1 MLHTTLKINSNAIAS
16 FTAVRITN
24 THAPVIDPDDVSTY
38 KVEFFDPGAGEI
50 KGEVQH
56 RYGDG
61 GWKLLQKAIEE
72 LL

>member
-1 MLHTTLKINSNAIAS
+1 MLHTTLKINESAIAS
-16 FTAVRITN
+16 FMAVRVTN
-24 THAPVIDPDDVSTY
+24 THAPFIDDDLISTY
-38 KVEFFDPGAGEI
+38 KVEFYDPERGSV
-50 KGEVQH
+50 KGDVQH